1 MAEPTSTTAG
11 TEAPGSHKA
20 AGFPPFKTETFPSQF
35 FWLALTFAVLF
46 VVLWRLATPRIAST
60 ISARRNQINDD
71 LAVAQKHRGDAE
83 AASAAY
89 QTALAG
95 ARARATA
102 LADGNRKSVVS
113 EIDRQKADADARAN
127 ADIAKAEQRINA
139 MRDEAKGHVSNA
151 ARDAAIDIVAHLTGE
166 TVSADDAAAAVRAAT
181 GA

>member
-1 MAEPTSTTAG
+1 MAEPSTTTAT
-11 TEAPGSHKA
+11 TEAPGGHKA
-20 AGFPPFKTETFPSQF
+20 AGFPPFKTETFPSQL
-35 FWLALTFAVLF
+35 FWLAITFAVLF

-71 LAVAQKHRGDAE
+71 LAEAQKHRSDAE

-102 LADGNRKSVVS
+102 LADGNRKMVVA
-113 EIDRQKADADARAN
+113 EIDKQKAAADARAN
-127 ADIAKAEQRINA
+127 ADIARAEQRINA
-139 MRDEAKGHVSNA
+139 MRDEARGHVMNA

>member
-1 MAEPTSTTAG
+1 MAEPVNTTAT
-11 TEAPGSHKA
+11 TEAPGGHEA
-20 AGFPPFKTETFPSQF
+20 AGFPPFKTETFPSQL
-35 FWLALTFAVLF
+35 FWLVITFAFLF
-46 VVLWRLATPRIAST
+46 VVLWRLATPRIAGT
-60 ISARRNQINDD
+60 IGARRGRINDD
-71 LAVAQKHRGDAE
+71 LAEAQKHRGDAE

-102 LADGNRKSVVS
+102 LADGNRKSVIA
-113 EIDRQKADADARAN
+113 EIDKAKAAADAQAA
-127 ADIAKAEQRINA
+127 ADIAKAEGRINA
-139 MRDEAKGHVSNA
+139 MRDEAKGQVANA